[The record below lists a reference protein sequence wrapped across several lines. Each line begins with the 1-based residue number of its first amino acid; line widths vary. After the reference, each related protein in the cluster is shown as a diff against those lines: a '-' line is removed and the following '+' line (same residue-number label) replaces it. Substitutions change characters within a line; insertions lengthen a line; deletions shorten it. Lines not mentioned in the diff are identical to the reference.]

1 MCLISEDIA
10 YFLASFRCCK
20 LFPARKFS
28 LFPAL
33 FQIVPGWFQVVLDGF
48 RSFQVVP
55 RFSKY
60 IDVLIKKCN
69 LAGAYLKIP

>member
-1 MCLISEDIA
+1 M
-10 YFLASFRCCK
+10 
-20 LFPARKFS
+20 
-28 LFPAL
+28 

-60 IDVLIKKCN
+60 IDVLIKKCS
-69 LAGAYLKIP
+69 LAGAYPENSVSRGGLTK